1 MKNIVSLILSS
12 LCLVC
17 CCGKYGYT
25 PGLKDALYELDRT
38 IEDKSIYEA
47 EKETRISEIKN
58 SLPYVKDEEGHY
70 DILDRLYGEYY
81 QYNIDSAIFYANT
94 KLQLALAELGQDR
107 VNDAILDVADR
118 YMLSGMYAETLEILE
133 NVNPDE
139 LSWMLLPQYLH
150 IRHSVFHG
158 MRMACDDPELR
169 ERYQEYE
176 REYRRRLHDI
186 LGDEDISK
194 LCVNLEMKLD
204 SCTVDESE
212 VRKTMKTMLEKYS
225 SDRTGQHS
233 KAIIGYSLANAYST
247 LAQKDSAMLWY
258 ARSAVM
264 DLTTPVHEYK
274 SLYELATLL
283 YGSGDIERAYR
294 YITCSIKDAM
304 TANARIN
311 IQSINESLPIISES
325 YDIQMHRKRKQ
336 LGTALLCISILLA
349 LLAAVVGIILR
360 DRRKLAVSKQE
371 TENALQELKV
381 LASQLEKNVKDLAE
395 ANRIKEAYLARY
407 IDLCS
412 DYIGRLDKY
421 RSHLNRMA
429 KVSIDDVRK
438 ELKSTTVIDQELE
451 EFYQQFD
458 ATFLD
463 LFPDFVEQLNSLLQP
478 DKRIKLKTTE
488 TGSILTTELRIFALI
503 RIGVQD
509 SVKIAAFLRR
519 SASTIY
525 NYRVKIRNAALD
537 NREDLEKQIMEL
549 A

>member
-1 MKNIVSLILSS
+1 
-12 LCLVC
+12 
-17 CCGKYGYT
+17 
-25 PGLKDALYELDRT
+25 
-38 IEDKSIYEA
+38 
-47 EKETRISEIKN
+47 
-58 SLPYVKDEEGHY
+58 
-70 DILDRLYGEYY
+70 
-81 QYNIDSAIFYANT
+81 
-94 KLQLALAELGQDR
+94 
-107 VNDAILDVADR
+107 
-118 YMLSGMYAETLEILE
+118 
-133 NVNPDE
+133 
-139 LSWMLLPQYLH
+139 
-150 IRHSVFHG
+150 
-158 MRMACDDPELR
+158 
-169 ERYQEYE
+169 
-176 REYRRRLHDI
+176 
-186 LGDEDISK
+186 
-194 LCVNLEMKLD
+194 
-204 SCTVDESE
+204 
-212 VRKTMKTMLEKYS
+212 
-225 SDRTGQHS
+225 
-233 KAIIGYSLANAYST
+233 
-247 LAQKDSAMLWY
+247 
-258 ARSAVM
+258 M